1 MRHVLSL
8 AILAAVLLVS
18 GAVHADEQTITL
30 AVENMTCA
38 ACPFIVKK
46 SLTAVPGVSRAEV
59 SFEAKSATVTF
70 DDQKTNVMALMAATT
85 GAGYP
90 SQLRQ

>member
-1 MRHVLSL
+1 MKRLLSSSV
-8 AILAAVLLVS
+8 LAAVLLAS
-18 GAVHADEQTITL
+18 GAAYAGQQTVTL
-30 AVENMTCA
+30 AVENMNCA

-70 DDQKTNVMALMAATT
+70 DDQKTNVAALTEATIK
-85 GAGYP
+85 AGYP
-90 SQLRQ
+90 SRPRN